1 MKVTLTRHD
10 LSDALAIA
18 GQATSQRSA
27 LRVLTSLRLTA
38 EDSTLKI
45 MGCDGEMWAEASALA
60 RVEEPG
66 AICVAQKL
74 LAEIVAALGENDV
87 TLSLEGTHV
96 FLRSGESEWR
106 LMALPA
112 DEFPEAPE
120 VSSSSSL
127 QLPFG
132 ELVKGINGV
141 SFAVSD
147 DSTRATLTGVHFSY
161 DGTTLTLVATDTHR
175 MVVYRIHREG
185 IGSSLTAIVPEK
197 ALRTMKMLALDSGDE
212 ITVEFDDTRLLVQA
226 AGARIVSQLLSGTY
240 PAWERVVPSSST
252 RSWTLD
258 RQELI
263 DHVSRAM
270 IIARDSANRVRFSGS
285 GDSVLISARSEDKGE
300 GKEHLACISENGEIE
315 IAFNGR
321 YVLDALRN
329 MQGEGIRAEMTEAAR
344 PAVIRP
350 VDRADDHFC
359 VVMPMALG

>member
-27 LRVLTSLRLTA
+27 LRVLTSLRLEA
-38 EDSTLKI
+38 AGAALKI
-45 MGCDGEMWAEASALA
+45 TGCDGEMWAESSALA

-66 AICVAQKL
+66 AVCVAQKL
-74 LAEIVAALGENDV
+74 LAEIVSSLGDADV
-87 TLSLEGTHV
+87 SLSLEGPNV

-106 LMALPA
+106 LLALPA
-112 DEFPEAPE
+112 DEFPEVPAVQP
-120 VSSSSSL
+120 SSQL

-132 ELVKGINGV
+132 ELVKGIGGV

-147 DSTRATLTGVHFSY
+147 DNTRATLTGVHFSY
-161 DGTTLTLVATDTHR
+161 DGATLTLVATDTHR

-197 ALRTMKMLALDSGDE
+197 ALKVIRMLALEMGDE
-212 ITVEFDDTRLLVQA
+212 ISVQFDDTRLIVEA
-226 AGARIVSQLLSGTY
+226 AGARVVSQLLSGTY
-240 PAWERVVPSSST
+240 PAWERVVPSSCT

-263 DHVSRAM
+263 DHVGRAM
-270 IIARDSANRVRFSGS
+270 IIARDSANRVRFSGQ
-285 GDSVLISARSEDKGE
+285 GDMVQISARSEDKGE
-300 GKEHLACISENGEIE
+300 GKEQISCISENGEIE

-321 YVLDALRN
+321 YVLDAIRN

-350 VDRADDHFC
+350 VDKADDHFC